1 MNTESESFEL
11 TVSKSQMVL
20 NRLTEFACV
29 CVGGSQGCLHALTLF
44 CATSAVSPVR
54 CNPHTGVVVHA
65 KKSFCGHTVQKL
77 VHRCKYQ
84 MDRAMSFLHFNGM
97 FVFLLLVCKF
107 AHNCTSRGLD
117 VCM

>member
-1 MNTESESFEL
+1 M
-11 TVSKSQMVL
+11 
-20 NRLTEFACV
+20 CV
-29 CVGGSQGCLHALTLF
+29 CVWGSQGCLHALTLF

-117 VCM
+117 VCMLVCVCPSVKPSVSLMDGFFHWKAKC